1 MLPDIDVDNVYI
13 YIADDVRED
22 FAPTEVLNR
31 GLRFKTIASGIH
43 SPTSISSI
51 VSGTYLP
58 QHHVGRFQN
67 TLPEDVPHIV
77 KRDDVNTG
85 FSNTMYSR
93 LGLDPSTG
101 MIAQTLD
108 VDVDPIERLD
118 EIEPPF
124 AYVERGIGGHAPYVD
139 RNGPEVG
146 AKYLRER
153 SDAERHVFPKEYE
166 MGVEDDTEWFLSQL
180 DRLEERGVLDDTLVV
195 YVSDHG
201 EVLGEDGTLTHGPP
215 IHPTQVRVP
224 TVFIHPDLPAGREVD
239 GVLRHVD
246 ILPTVSSLFDW
257 EWDTPIQPAGRDLTS
272 EDTARY
278 GCTFYAAGH
287 STPLG
292 EKQFRMDSVWTRHGG
307 YVFPQ
312 MDPVER
318 VLLAGYHFLE
328 APWAGYAR
336 RHPVE
341 HLAFKLRG
349 TRCHGAPGFSE
360 SEGKRVIR
368 ETRSFD
374 ASEGSGRT
382 NEIPTERLEQL
393 GYIE

>member
-1 MLPDIDVDNVYI
+1 MFPNIDVSNVYI

-22 FAPTEVLNR
+22 FAPIDVLNR

-58 QHHVGRFQN
+58 QHHVERFQN
-67 TLPEDVPHIV
+67 TLAGDVPHIV
-77 KRDDVNTG
+77 KRDDVQTA

-124 AYVERGIGGHAPYVD
+124 AYVERGIGGHAPYVERD
-139 RNGPEVG
+139 NTEVEER
-146 AKYLRER
+146 YLRDR
-153 SDAERHVFPKEYE
+153 SDGPRYVFPKEYE
-166 MGVEDDTEWFLSQL
+166 MGVADDTEWFLSQL
-180 DRLEERGVLDDTLVV
+180 ERLKARDLLDDTLVI

-201 EVLGEDGTLTHGPP
+201 EVLGENGILTHGPP
-215 IHPTQVRVP
+215 IHPAHVRVP
-224 TVFIHPDLPAGREVD
+224 TVFIHPDLPSGQEAD

-246 ILPTVSSLFDW
+246 ILPTVSSLLGW
-257 EWDTPIQPAGRDLTS
+257 EWDTPIMPAGRDLTR

-278 GCTFYAAGH
+278 GCTFYAAAH

-292 EKQFRMDSVWTRHGG
+292 EKAFRMDSVWTRHGG

-312 MDPVER
+312 MDPIER
-318 VLLAGYHFLE
+318 ALLAGYHFLE

-336 RHPVE
+336 RHPIE

-349 TRCHGAPGFSE
+349 TRCHGAPGFSR
-360 SEGKRVIR
+360 SEAKRVIS
-368 ETRSFD
+368 ETRSLE
-374 ASEGSGRT
+374 ASEGSDRT
-382 NEIPTERLEQL
+382 NEIPEERLKQL